1 MPGGKERLDETVGPR
16 LWVLDRRSGPGK
28 RESRPM
34 AGDERTD
41 FLWRQFLLHTK
52 LFFTREAQGLLQGTE
67 IVFLPLQACL
77 ALKKPAIAI
86 PNDLSASLQP
96 IDAYAVRFNDTHV
109 TLWNRIPRPPRADW
123 HALPDDN
130 SPVWYQNPEGTLIPA
145 WNLFGN
151 LVGLLTL
158 GEEEENTTRDPHG
171 RFLASMSPRCNAG
184 LLEVPAFNE
193 AMALL
198 VAACHGLNTKGVPSF
213 GNAGLVEPPALILSH
228 DLDVLRGN
236 DFWTQSVRL
245 YRTVRPLL
253 DGKPPAMV
261 NLHWLL
267 ASELHPLRYYCK
279 EVASMMN
286 IEKECGYTSSF
297 YFINGRGGRFGAR
310 YGSKMIS
317 EALRHIPEG
326 WEIGIHYNYDTFRR
340 EERLRRQVQDLK
352 RIVGREL
359 VSGHAHY
366 LRFDHRWSFDT
377 VIQNGI
383 AYDESLGYPDR
394 IGYRCGVAGC
404 FTPFNQNSKAGYPVM
419 EFPLAVMD
427 VVLAQQYPNNQAET
441 VQRMLLHLSRIG
453 GALTLL
459 VHSGHVSNPEFPESV
474 GVYEKILK
482 AARRIGVRG
491 MSASALLRASV

>member
-1 MPGGKERLDETVGPR
+1 MDGN
-16 LWVLDRRSGPGK
+16 
-28 RESRPM
+28 
-34 AGDERTD
+34 ERTD

-52 LFFTREAQGLLQGTE
+52 LFFTSEAQGLLQGTE

-109 TLWNRIPRPPRADW
+109 TLWNRIPRPAGVGWR
-123 HALPDDN
+123 ALPDDN

-158 GEEEENTTRDPHG
+158 AEEEENTARDPHG

-198 VAACHGLNTKGVPSF
+198 VAACHGLNTKGIPSF
-213 GNAGLVEPPALILSH
+213 GNGGLVEPPTLILSH
-228 DLDVLRGN
+228 DLDVLKGN
-236 DFWTQSVRL
+236 DFWTQGVRL
-245 YRTVRPLL
+245 YRVVRPLL
-253 DGKPPAMV
+253 DGRPFALV
-261 NLHWLL
+261 NLRWLWVN
-267 ASELHPLRYYCK
+267 ELHPLRYYF
-279 EVASMMN
+279 EEIASMVN
-286 IEKECGYTSSF
+286 IEKECGYNSAF
-297 YFINGRGGRFGAR
+297 YFLNGRGGRFGAR
-310 YGSKMIS
+310 YSLKIIS
-317 EALRHIPEG
+317 DALRHIPEG
-326 WEIGIHYNYDTFRR
+326 WEIGVHYNYDTFRC
-340 EERLRRQVQDLK
+340 EERLRRQVEDLK
-352 RIVGREL
+352 RIAGREL
-359 VSGHAHY
+359 VSGRAHY
-366 LRFDHRWSFDT
+366 LRFDHRWSFQT
-377 VIQNGI
+377 IVPNGI

-404 FTPFNQNSKAGYPVM
+404 FTPFNKNSKAAYPVM

-427 VVLAQQYPNNQAET
+427 VVLTKQYPNNQLET
-441 VQRMLLHLSRIG
+441 VRRMLLHLGQIG
-453 GALTLL
+453 GCLTLNF
-459 VHSGHVSNPEFPESV
+459 HTGRISNPEFPESV

-482 AARRIGVRG
+482 AAGRIGVRG